1 MENTDLI
8 LCESDKDHYIK
19 ILDKYFTIYQQYLI
33 PLVDKMNSDFAE
45 MQIKDISYDLD
56 DVADL
61 FVSAENSFIASWICV
76 EYQKWQHSVYL
87 FISHENLM
95 NDYPIEECVEYEIRG
110 GVREKLKKYGINV
123 NEFESWDKIQ
133 EMRLLVN
140 TIKHFTGHSYND
152 LKKLRPDFFEL
163 YNGFDIERSALS
175 SGDFVLNLTG
185 NDYISYHKALIS
197 FWNELYI
204 TLNDNKF

>member
-1 MENTDLI
+1 
-8 LCESDKDHYIK
+8 
-19 ILDKYFTIYQQYLI
+19 
-33 PLVDKMNSDFAE
+33 MNSDFAE

-61 FVSAENSFIASWICV
+61 FVSAENSFIASWICL